1 MSLSAL
7 ATCSASASGPA
18 EVEQK
23 LSRFSKFAHCS
34 NEILSVEKWSTAL
47 RARCRNS
54 SSVRSL
60 VELPTMR

>member
-1 MSLSAL
+1 MSLSAF

-23 LSRFSKFAHCS
+23 LRRFSKFAHCS
-34 NEILSVEKWSTAL
+34 SETLSVENSSTAW

-54 SSVRSL
+54 SSVRVL
-60 VELPTMR
+60 VALPTMR